1 MGMEQIQWQ
10 YLFNPSLAVESLPY
24 VLEGLWNTLFISFIS
39 MAFGLALGLF
49 LALGRSSS
57 NWLLRMP
64 SSLYISFMRGVP
76 ILVILFI
83 LYFGFPVI
91 GIEFTALQ
99 AAVIGF
105 SLNSAAYIA
114 EINRS
119 AINAVDRGQWEAS
132 TSLGLSYW
140 QTLRGIILPQAVRIA
155 LPPLSNVMLDL
166 IKASSLAA
174 MITVPEIFQHAKIV
188 GGRELDYMTMY
199 VLIALIYWAIC
210 SVVSILQR
218 YLEKRAEVFLR

>member
-1 MGMEQIQWQ
+1 MEQIQWQ
-10 YLFNPSLAVESLPY
+10 YLFNPSLAMESLPY
-24 VLEGLWNTLFISFIS
+24 VLEGLGNTLFISFVS
-39 MAFGLALGLF
+39 MAFGLLLGLF
-49 LALGRSSS
+49 LALGRGSS
-57 NWLLRMP
+57 NWLLRLP

-132 TSLGLSYW
+132 TSLGLTYW

-199 VLIALIYWAIC
+199 ILIALIYWGIC
-210 SVVSILQR
+210 SVVSVLQR
-218 YLEKRAEVFLR
+218 YLEKRAEVFMR

>member
-1 MGMEQIQWQ
+1 MEQIQWQ
-10 YLFNPSLAVESLPY
+10 YLFNPSLAIESLPY

-39 MAFGLALGLF
+39 MAFGLVLGLF

-199 VLIALIYWAIC
+199 ILIALIYWAIC

>member
-1 MGMEQIQWQ
+1 MEQIQWQ
-10 YLFNPSLAVESLPY
+10 YLFNPSLAIESLPY

>member
-1 MGMEQIQWQ
+1 MEQIQWQ